1 MAKKVYTSLETSEL
15 DDVSVRTALHGAVVA
30 LRDEWVQQEE
40 EAGRG
45 ETRGDRN
52 LELCQWSSRE
62 KAFASYVA
70 VMSRTAD
77 RLQQP

>member
-1 MAKKVYTSLETSEL
+1 MVKKVYTSLETTEL

-45 ETRGDRN
+45 GTREDRN
-52 LELCQWSSRE
+52 LELCQGSSRE
-62 KAFASYVA
+62 KALWVPYVHFGA
-70 VMSRTAD
+70 
-77 RLQQP
+77 